1 MEKLI
6 IEKDNQ
12 LAEQTKKESNKTR
25 YVNENFNDVFREMT
39 SQQALFNQK
48 KKVIPA
54 ILWKMQKCLKYEIIL
69 KINMRQYRCIPED
82 IYTRKLVLV

>member
-1 MEKLI
+1 M
-6 IEKDNQ
+6 
-12 LAEQTKKESNKTR
+12 AEQTKKGSNKTR
-25 YVNENFNDVFREMT
+25 YVNENFNDVFRE
-39 SQQALFNQK
+39 QQAVFNQK

-54 ILWKMQKCLKYEIIL
+54 ILWEMQKCLKYEIIL

>member
-39 SQQALFNQK
+39 SQQALYNEK
-48 KKVIPA
+48 KSSSCHFMENA
-54 ILWKMQKCLKYEIIL
+54 KML
-69 KINMRQYRCIPED
+69 KI
-82 IYTRKLVLV
+82 

>member
-1 MEKLI
+1 M
-6 IEKDNQ
+6 
-12 LAEQTKKESNKTR
+12 AEQTKKGSNKTR

-48 KKVIPA
+48 KKVISA
-54 ILWKMQKCLKYEIIL
+54 ILWEMQKCLKYEIIL

>member
-1 MEKLI
+1 M
-6 IEKDNQ
+6 
-12 LAEQTKKESNKTR
+12 AEQTKKESNKTR

>member
-1 MEKLI
+1 M
-6 IEKDNQ
+6 
-12 LAEQTKKESNKTR
+12 AEQTKKGSNKTR

-48 KKVIPA
+48 KEVIPA
-54 ILWKMQKCLKYEIIL
+54 ILWEMQKCLKYGIIL

>member
-1 MEKLI
+1 M
-6 IEKDNQ
+6 
-12 LAEQTKKESNKTR
+12 AEQTKKGSNKTR
-25 YVNENFNDVFREMT
+25 YVNENFNDVFREMS

-54 ILWKMQKCLKYEIIL
+54 ILWEMQKCLKYEIIL

-82 IYTRKLVLV
+82 MYTRKLVLV